1 VQASS
6 KSVRVLLA
14 ARGSAQQ
21 RPKRILVAEDDL
33 EMRTLVAEA
42 LWRDGYDVLSV
53 GDGGSLVVQVSEQL
67 DHPESGA
74 FDLIISDV
82 RMPVTGGMAVL
93 EALRRVGCNVAVI
106 VMTAFGDEFTRRRVH
121 ELGAVFFEKPFA
133 LDDLRHAVSALVP
146 HKE

>member
-1 VQASS
+1 MQASS
-6 KSVRVLLA
+6 KSVRLLLA
-14 ARGSAQQ
+14 ARDSAQQ